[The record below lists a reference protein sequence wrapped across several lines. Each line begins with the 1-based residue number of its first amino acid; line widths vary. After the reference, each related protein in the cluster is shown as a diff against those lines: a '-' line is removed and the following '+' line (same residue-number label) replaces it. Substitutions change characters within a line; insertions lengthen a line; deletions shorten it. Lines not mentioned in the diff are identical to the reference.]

1 LIKKSVIKIMTD
13 MREEK
18 KIENPLKYKSSKKK
32 SRLFYVLYIKL
43 LFFTLLI
50 TLSVFIRVTWDRPL
64 IKAETLLSYR
74 YIISKTHIWS
84 ILIISIWSS
93 SYFAYDCGPLTHEI
107 CVRRQPELAGRKF
120 LLLRDDQGRESEL

>member
-1 LIKKSVIKIMTD
+1 MAD

-50 TLSVFIRVTWDRPL
+50 TLSVFIRVT
-64 IKAETLLSYR
+64 
-74 YIISKTHIWS
+74 
-84 ILIISIWSS
+84 
-93 SYFAYDCGPLTHEI
+93 
-107 CVRRQPELAGRKF
+107 
-120 LLLRDDQGRESEL
+120 